1 MTKKQE
7 PVTFPRPKV
16 AASGGGNGHDLKDVE
31 QTSSGVA
38 SRPPSIQKREGASVS
53 LLQPSQSLSSS
64 TPNSAS
70 AVYCYLN
77 TPREGESEPSEGS
90 STPREDSQFDGAVRH
105 SRNSLEL
112 GE

>member
-1 MTKKQE
+1 M
-7 PVTFPRPKV
+7 TFPRPKV

-70 AVYCYLN
+70 AVYMN
-77 TPREGESEPSEGS
+77 TPRAGESEPSKGS
-90 STPREDSQFDGAVRH
+90 SSPREDSQFDGAVRH